1 MAFKVGKSSRAKVI
15 EWTIT
20 NHCKDPYKP
29 ISIMRCRVLNGAGMV
44 VLVHSSYFYP
54 DQNGEIIQFELYIF
68 STALQE
74 TTTYGSCLQVVA
86 SYFFHMSQ
94 FSHMCKL
101 WQAWFK
107 NQCYSQARFTPFVS
121 SSFPMSFVCDSAST
135 NLPSNQRPV
144 VKAWRVGPR
153 V

>member
-1 MAFKVGKSSRAKVI
+1 MI

-107 NQCYSQARFTPFVS
+107 NQCCGQARFTPFVS